1 MAITQVS
8 SLDQTVVASY
18 ESDYLLWAEK
28 TAVWQQIVKWQEAIP
43 DDGGG
48 GSSYDWP
55 VFSEMEPATTALT
68 ETLNPTPV
76 ALGDSNITV
85 TPTEYGNVAQLTQ
98 KLRLQARANVREA
111 AMKILGQNQARTVD
125 RLIRNALVG
134 GSWVMRASNVAS
146 RTDLDATSD
155 LVTYAFLQQLVAQ
168 ARAAFIPPFEG
179 DQYLSIVNPLI
190 AADLRNIAQFLNP
203 SYYQNQMVGGLL
215 RGEIGSLA
223 GIRFIEHPYGK
234 MYMGGGTVAQ
244 TATDLDGS
252 IAAGASTLKA
262 TSSTGL
268 VAGDYI
274 VIGTLEAAGA
284 EVVQLTAQSGVSYT
298 FRGIGNAMGTF
309 GSAFSHADAAA
320 VTEAA
325 NVGAIPVIGSDSLWG
340 VYGQS
345 MGKLGQIVITAG
357 PDTGDWLDRFI
368 GVGWKWYGGFGRA
381 EQYLLRGEVASAQKA
396 IGKVVS
402 F

>member
-28 TAVWQQIVKWQEAIP
+28 SAVWQQIVKWQEAIP

-55 VFSEMEPATTALT
+55 VYHEMEPATTALT

-98 KLRLQARANVREA
+98 KLRLQARTSVREA
-111 AMKILGQNQARTVD
+111 AMKILGQNHARTVD
-125 RLIRNALVG
+125 RLVRNSAIG
-134 GSWVMRASNVAS
+134 GSWVYRVNNRAA
-146 RTDLDATSD
+146 RSD
-155 LVTYAFLQQLVAQ
+155 LVVGDVVTYAFLQQLVAQ
-168 ARAAFIPPFEG
+168 ARAAFIPAFEG
-179 DQYLSIVNPLI
+179 DQYLSIVNPLL
-190 AADLRNIAQFLNP
+190 AADLRNINQFLNP

-234 MYMGGGTVAQ
+234 MYMAGGTPDQA
-244 TATDLDGS
+244 ATTLAAS
-252 IAAGASTLKA
+252 LAAGASTLSVA
-262 TSSTGL
+262 SSSGL
-268 VAGDYI
+268 AAGDY
-274 VIGTLEAAGA
+274 VVLGTLEAATA
-284 EVVQLTAQSGVSYT
+284 DVVYLTAQSGVSYS
-298 FRGIGNAMGTF
+298 FRGIGNAF
-309 GSAFSHADAAA
+309 GSFGAAFSQASGAA
-320 VTEAA
+320 VTEAP
-325 NVGAIPVIGSDSLWG
+325 NVGAIPIIGSESLWG

-345 MGKLGQIVITAG
+345 MGKLGQLVITTG
-357 PDTGDWLDRFI
+357 SDTGDWLDRFLGI
-368 GVGWKWYGGFGRA
+368 GWKWYGGFGRA
-381 EQYLLRGEVASAQKA
+381 EQYLLRGEAGSAQEG